1 MSPVTVFVGSS
12 TSFLPRIFSP
22 LALLLLLL
30 LFQSSILHHKESTTM
45 FRRGARMMV
54 PDFVTDAIDN
64 NCCDCWKEGCGLNGC
79 FGGCAD
85 VLEATTPLCE
95 GLANYIWCFASPLA
109 FPCIFL
115 FSADPHTHETSGYDK
130 SMIGMPC
137 TKPLL
142 CCATTLC
149 MPCGQW
155 YARRQALGGDLS
167 KYRLWQGQHDGPHCC
182 ARRCPGAPITIR
194 SGTYGEQNCP
204 ACFLCLEVSCLAGG
218 WSVCCA
224 YDVTRRLQRDERGLN
239 LDPTEARQQECI
251 QFFSRIMHHCF
262 MLGCCVCVASC
273 CVGLCAPD
281 SEGAQECSGEARRA
295 SRACCRIAHIIWRG
309 IIWTRAI
316 GIGCGTAQ
324 IVHEASV
331 PWDGNPKGKMAPKR
345 NKMDRGVDE
354 EDEDAGAGKE
364 FADMAMPW
372 EKEETNTDRRNR
384 QSNRTG

>member
-1 MSPVTVFVGSS
+1 
-12 TSFLPRIFSP
+12 
-22 LALLLLLL
+22 
-30 LFQSSILHHKESTTM
+30 
-45 FRRGARMMV
+45 
-54 PDFVTDAIDN
+54 
-64 NCCDCWKEGCGLNGC
+64 
-79 FGGCAD
+79 
-85 VLEATTPLCE
+85 
-95 GLANYIWCFASPLA
+95 
-109 FPCIFL
+109 
-115 FSADPHTHETSGYDK
+115 
-130 SMIGMPC
+130 
-137 TKPLL
+137 
-142 CCATTLC
+142 
-149 MPCGQW
+149 
-155 YARRQALGGDLS
+155 
-167 KYRLWQGQHDGPHCC
+167 
-182 ARRCPGAPITIR
+182 
-194 SGTYGEQNCP
+194 
-204 ACFLCLEVSCLAGG
+204 
-218 WSVCCA
+218 
-224 YDVTRRLQRDERGLN
+224 
-239 LDPTEARQQECI
+239 
-251 QFFSRIMHHCF
+251 

-384 QSNRTG
+384 PSNRTG